1 MELLQDGLL
10 THNILLVLEPLLIAP
25 LELFGFF
32 LENLVWY
39 HLKAA
44 DCGFKGFLGIDD
56 VDICECFCQLLA
68 MDLFRWLLPLYL
80 CLILRCVGCRDKNW
94 LFIYDRVKRLLKALL
109 FWLHE
114 FDGRLLLP
122 SNDLLAERHL
132 MWVFE
137 EIFLATIIDQTEALG
152 CFGRIVV

>member
-10 THNILLVLEPLLIAP
+10 MHDILLVLEPLLIAP

-39 HLKAA
+39 HLEAA

-80 CLILRCVGCRDKNW
+80 CLILRCVSCRDKNL
-94 LFIYDRVKRLLKALL
+94 LFIYDWVKRLLKALL
-109 FWLHE
+109 LRLHE

-132 MWVFE
+132 MRVFE
-137 EIFLATIIDQTEALG
+137 EIFLAVIIDQTVALG
-152 CFGRIVV
+152 CFGRLFV